1 MQEFMQFM
9 VKEVKECF
17 ENGMSEEEAGKAI
30 DIGDWAKWPE
40 AERKT
45 MNISSLYSTFQSQ

>member
-1 MQEFMQFM
+1 MKNWYIIQSHSS
-9 VKEVKECF
+9 F
-17 ENGMSEEEAGKAI
+17 ENKVAQLIKEEADKAI